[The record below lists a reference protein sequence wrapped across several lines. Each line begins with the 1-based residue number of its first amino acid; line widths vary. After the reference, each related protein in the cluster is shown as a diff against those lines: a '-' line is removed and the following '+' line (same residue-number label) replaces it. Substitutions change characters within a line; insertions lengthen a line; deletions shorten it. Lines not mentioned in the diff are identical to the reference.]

1 MKKKDK
7 ILLRVDS
14 LVNVV
19 LGVFLLCYPLGTG
32 KLLGL
37 PNSEDNFYAL
47 ILGAVLLGIG
57 IALYI
62 ESQYSEKGM
71 RGLGLEGAIIIN
83 LIASVVLNLIL
94 ISGTLNISLTTSIIL
109 WFIGIL
115 VFIIG
120 IAEFFRN
127 RLFKKP

>member
-19 LGVFLLCYPLGTG
+19 LGVFLQCYPLGTG

-83 LIASVVLNLIL
+83 LIASVVLILIL